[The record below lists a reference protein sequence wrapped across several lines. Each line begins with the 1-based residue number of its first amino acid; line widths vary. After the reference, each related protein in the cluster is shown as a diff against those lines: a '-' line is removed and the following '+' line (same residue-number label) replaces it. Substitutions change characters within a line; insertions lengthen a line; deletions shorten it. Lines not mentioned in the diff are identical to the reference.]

1 MGVNAKETAWPASD
15 GVNKLHSR
23 NIR

>member
-1 MGVNAKETAWPASD
+1 MGVNAKETTWPASD

-23 NIR
+23 KIR